1 MLLSAFSVISTATY
15 SYQRPHRSPRL
26 RSLADAS
33 NLQINLILL
42 VLLLVRTDTARTAE
56 NEAGNVMY
64 STDTAFLNEQCYG
77 KTFSLI
83 SLRNILSLFSHIK
96 FHSIFYETLIIL
108 KFQLARNSTT
118 YSNFIISNTQ
128 SHTHTH
134 TNTHTH
140 TYIHTH
146 TLFLSTIP
154 FLSNHFR
161 VVVF

>member
-64 STDTAFLNEQCYG
+64 NTDTTFLNEQCYG
-77 KTFSLI
+77 KTISLI
-83 SLRNILSLFSHIK
+83 FLLNILSLFSHIQ
-96 FHSIFYETLIIL
+96 FHSIFYKTSILL
-108 KFQLARNSTT
+108 KFQLPRNSTT
-118 YSNFIISNTQ
+118 HCNLVFL
-128 SHTHTH
+128 THNLTH
-134 TNTHTH
+134 A
-140 TYIHTH
+140 
-146 TLFLSTIP
+146 LFLLTIP
-154 FLSNHFR
+154 FLSNRFR
-161 VVVF
+161 VVVFLF